1 MARGDAVL
9 GGWVSW
15 VLQLIWGGLNITKGI
30 TAACFLK
37 HEETVPEIVQR
48 NLFSLKNK
56 YIYICI
62 FYSCRLL
69 RCLLL

>member
-1 MARGDAVL
+1 MVRGDAVL

-37 HEETVPEIVQR
+37 HEETVLEIVQR
-48 NLFSLKNK
+48 ILFSLKNK
-56 YIYICI
+56 
-62 FYSCRLL
+62 
-69 RCLLL
+69 